1 MKINKLNRIDIT
13 KYSENELS
21 LIVFN
26 TEYLYRIKYNNN
38 FLNLIS
44 LMYKHTLKQKEILI
58 NDIDQYKKGF

>member
-13 KYSENELS
+13 RYSENELS

-26 TEYLYRIKYNNN
+26 TEYLYKIKYNNN

-58 NDIDQYKKGF
+58 NDINQYKKGF

>member
-58 NDIDQYKKGF
+58 NDINQYRKGF